1 VLILS
6 VKNWCLQSA
15 RAAGNPERTASK
27 RAGKC
32 SSSQEAP
39 CFRHDRKKFRTV
51 LLSGSGHH
59 VFPGGLNIARA
70 EAALRKSSEGT
81 HRLDLCHL
89 REFTQIRARHFLH
102 LVPPGA
108 IGIVAA
114 LALSL
119 EACEQG
125 RLLCG
130 RALETDLEGP
140 GALNS
145 FRWDFALHRGHQRK
159 SPVSYK
165 LSCLNRNCV
174 EVNARMVMSAW

>member
-1 VLILS
+1 LD
-6 VKNWCLQSA
+6 Q
-15 RAAGNPERTASK
+15 
-27 RAGKC
+27 
-32 SSSQEAP
+32 AP

-59 VFPGGLNIARA
+59 VFPGGLNIALA

-89 REFTQIRARHFLH
+89 RELTQIRARHFLH

-108 IGIVAA
+108 IGIVAT
-114 LALSL
+114 LASPVGDDEIQGVTEAGNSGGIQEAIVDDAVPAESL

-145 FRWDFALHRGHQRK
+145 FRRDFALHRGHQRK